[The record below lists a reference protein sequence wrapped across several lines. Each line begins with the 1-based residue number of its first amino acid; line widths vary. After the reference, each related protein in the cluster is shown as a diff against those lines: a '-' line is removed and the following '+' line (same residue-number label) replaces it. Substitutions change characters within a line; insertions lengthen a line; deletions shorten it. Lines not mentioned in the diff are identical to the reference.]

1 MISLGA
7 DQKPKQLVVGGNP
20 NLSLDGR
27 WLAYPSQEAGRYDV
41 YVQPFPLTGAKYQ
54 ISTVGGSSGSPLW
67 SPDGKQLFYLRPGT
81 NQILAVDIQTQ
92 PSFLIGKTTPLPIQG
107 FVQTG
112 GRNYHITPDGKYFVA
127 LFPQSETSPEK
138 PPPEQIYITLN
149 WFEELKQRA
158 PAP

>member
-7 DQKPKQLVVGGNP
+7 DQKPKQLLAGGNN

-27 WLAYPSQEAGRYDV
+27 WLAYNSPESGRVEV

-54 ISTVGGSSGSPLW
+54 ISTGRGSNSVW

-107 FVQTG
+107 LVQTG
-112 GRNYHITPDGKYFVA
+112 ARDYDITPDGKYFVA
-127 LFPQSETSPEK
+127 LFPQSQTGSEK

-149 WFEELKQRA
+149 WFEELKARV